1 MPGAIEDS
9 SSRPVD
15 VGPPSNR
22 NERIA
27 KIGTIAS
34 AVLASSCCWLP
45 PLLIVAGVSSAGIV
59 SALETYRPLFM
70 VVTFGF
76 LGLAFYCVYR
86 PARAAGPSDCCAEA
100 DCCGPAVASGR
111 RFNMMTL
118 NKAMLW
124 VVTVAAVGFLFAPQ
138 YVTAWLA
145 PGSDAFTADM
155 TRTVFNVEGMTCK
168 G

>member
-1 MPGAIEDS
+1 MPGATENS
-9 SSRPVD
+9 SSRPD
-15 VGPPSNR
+15 GAGPPSNR

-45 PLLIVAGVSSAGIV
+45 PLLILAGVSSAGVIT
-59 SALETYRPLFM
+59 ALESYRPLFM
-70 VVTFGF
+70 GVTFGF

-86 PARAAGPSDCCAEA
+86 PARPAGPSDCCAEA
-100 DCCGPAVASGR
+100 DCCGPAGRGGR
-111 RFNMMTL
+111 RFTMMSL

-124 VVTVAAVGFLFAPQ
+124 GVTVAAVGFLFAPQ

-145 PGSDAFTADM
+145 PGTGAFTADM
-155 TRTVFNVEGMTCK
+155 SRTVFDVEGMTCK

>member
-1 MPGAIEDS
+1 MSQASPDTLH
-9 SSRPVD
+9 RPDD
-15 VGPPSNR
+15 VKPPSNR

-45 PLLIVAGVSSAGIV
+45 PLLILAGVSSAGIIT
-59 SALETYRPLFM
+59 ALESYRPLFM
-70 VVTFGF
+70 GVTFGF

-86 PARAAGPSDCCAEA
+86 PARPAGQSDCCAEA
-100 DCCGPAVASGR
+100 DCCGPAGQGGR
-111 RFNMMTL
+111 RFTMMSL

-124 VVTVAAVGFLFAPQ
+124 GVTVAAVGFLFAPQ

-145 PGSDAFTADM
+145 PGTGEFTADM
-155 TRTVFNVEGMTCK
+155 SRTVFDVEGMTCK